1 MITPVLL
8 KIFERDLTNV
18 SEELNLYK
26 DDASLWEL
34 RDGFPVTGGNL
45 CLHIAGNLQHFIG
58 TVLGDTGY
66 VRNKNAEFSAKNI
79 PRQKLLELISDTK
92 TVVRDTLEQ
101 ITKKELEGLY
111 PQQVLDEPVSTE
123 YFLIHLL
130 THLNYHFGQINL
142 HRKMVAA
149 TTEEPVR
156 G

>member
-1 MITPVLL
+1 MITPVLI

-18 SEELNLYK
+18 AEELSQYK
-26 DDASLWEL
+26 DDASIWEVKE
-34 RDGFPVTGGNL
+34 GFPLTGGNL

-79 PRQKLLELISDTK
+79 SRQKLLDLINDTK
-92 TVVRDTLEQ
+92 TVVKDTLEQ
-101 ITKKELEGLY
+101 LSKKELERPY

-123 YFLIHLL
+123 FFLLHLV

-142 HRKMVAA
+142 HRKLVNK
-149 TTEEPVR
+149 TELAEKV
-156 G
+156 